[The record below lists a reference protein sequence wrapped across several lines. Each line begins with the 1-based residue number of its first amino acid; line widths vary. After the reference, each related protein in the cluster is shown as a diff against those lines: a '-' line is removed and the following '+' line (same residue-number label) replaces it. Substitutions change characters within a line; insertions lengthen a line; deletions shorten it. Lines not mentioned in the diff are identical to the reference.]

1 MSDIKNAKEL
11 LKRYSTARI
20 PFIVINTLERDRIL
34 EVLKEVA
41 EEMNLTFM
49 THTMSKGIF
58 DLVSEKMLS
67 EDKTIYGAIDYAS
80 EQMG

>member
-34 EVLKEVA
+34 EVLK
-41 EEMNLTFM
+41 
-49 THTMSKGIF
+49 K
-58 DLVSEKMLS
+58 
-67 EDKTIYGAIDYAS
+67 
-80 EQMG
+80 